1 LLNLLN
7 DYEINKDLNKT
18 VLNAKPPIFWKDK
31 DIIKQQLKIWKP
43 KKIKEFIYNLN
54 KLETQVKKASLNPL
68 YLISDFILD
77 VSSSETNN

>member
-1 LLNLLN
+1 M
-7 DYEINKDLNKT
+7 
-18 VLNAKPPIFWKDK
+18 NAKPPIFWKDK

-54 KLETQVKKASLNPL
+54 ELETQVKKTSHNPL

-77 VSSSETNN
+77 ASSSRTNN